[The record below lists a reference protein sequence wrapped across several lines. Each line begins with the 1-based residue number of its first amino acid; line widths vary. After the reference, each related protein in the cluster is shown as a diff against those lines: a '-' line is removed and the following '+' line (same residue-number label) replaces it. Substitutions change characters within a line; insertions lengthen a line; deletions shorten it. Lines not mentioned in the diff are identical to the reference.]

1 MQIENLRLVDI
12 IVRLHKRN
20 KARKLRVEF
29 FNLKLES
36 LCLNNDGA
44 WLKQRLIRKPF
55 LKLISARNQ
64 TTPQVRSKC
73 LYCDVVASPSNLAT
87 YHNDHCIH
95 RPGYEAINQA
105 RLEAVSGKRMNRRN
119 ELIEGRRQWLHQTLD
134 SLSPEEKQATG
145 LMSPVKQKGKIH
157 KVWGPI
163 PYQCETTGQW
173 YSVNLKEATRQYKEW
188 VASQD
193 RRN

>member
-1 MQIENLRLVDI
+1 MSQQRRGVAKTEA
-12 IVRLHKRN
+12 HK
-20 KARKLRVEF
+20 KAISQAH
-29 FNLKLES
+29 LK
-36 LCLNNDGA
+36 
-44 WLKQRLIRKPF
+44 
-55 LKLISARNQ
+55 RNQ
-64 TTPQVRSKC
+64 TTPQARSKC

-105 RLEAVSGKRMNRRN
+105 RLEALSGERMTRRN
-119 ELIEGRRQWLHQTLD
+119 QLIEGRRQWLHQTLD

-173 YSVNLKEATRQYKEW
+173 YSVNLKEATRT